1 MKKALLIG
9 INYSS
14 IPDVAL
20 SGCINDTI
28 NMRNML
34 VDAYGYNLSNI
45 IHLRDDNNNK
55 PTLPTRENII
65 NNLKSLALQSGNL
78 EELWIHYSGHGSQ
91 MRDMNGD
98 ENDKLDEILIPVD
111 YQTKGIV
118 SDDEL
123 LSILKTIKCRTI
135 LLFDSCHSGT
145 VCDLPWLFEY
155 KTTNSYMR
163 TQPNK
168 TILTNP
174 NIFMFSGCKDTQ
186 SSYDTYSIETKQ
198 AVGAFTYTFIDCLRK
213 ANHNREIMLLYR
225 DVCIS
230 LSQKTNLQYPLL
242 SCSSNTPKYT
252 FTRTIT
258 NTNSGT
264 TSPSTTKTVI
274 QTNMKSLIY
283 QS

>member
-1 MKKALLIG
+1 MKKALLVG

-14 IPDVAL
+14 IPNVAL

-34 VDAYGYNLSNI
+34 VDAYGYEVSNI
-45 IHLRDDNNNK
+45 IHLRDDNNSK
-55 PTLPTRENII
+55 TTLPTRENII
-65 NNLKSLALQSGNL
+65 NALKSLALQSSKL

-91 MRDMNGD
+91 IRDINNEED
-98 ENDKLDEILIPVD
+98 DKLDEILIPVD
-111 YQTKGIV
+111 YQTKGIIT
-118 SDDEL
+118 DDEL

-168 TILTNP
+168 TVLTNP
-174 NIFMFSGCKDTQ
+174 NIFMLSGCKDSQ
-186 SSYDTYSIETKQ
+186 VSYDTYSIESKQ
-198 AVGAFTYTFIDCLRK
+198 SVGAFTNTFIDCLRK
-213 ANHNREIMLLYR
+213 ANHNRDIMLLYR

-230 LSQKTNLQYPLL
+230 LSQRINSQYPLL
-242 SCSSNTPKYT
+242 SCSSDTPKYS
-252 FTRTIT
+252 FTRAIM
-258 NTNSGT
+258 NTNNSST
-264 TSPSTTKTVI
+264 TPSQTKTVI
-274 QTNMKSLIY
+274 QSNMKALLY
-283 QS
+283 K

>member
-9 INYSS
+9 INYASLPNVS
-14 IPDVAL
+14 L

-34 VDAYGYNLSNI
+34 VDAYGYDLTNI
-45 IHLRDDNNNK
+45 IHLRDDSIDKSNQ
-55 PTLPTRENII
+55 PTRENII
-65 NNLKSLALQSGNL
+65 NNLKSLVLQSDNI

-91 MRDMNGD
+91 IRDMNSD

-111 YQTKGIV
+111 YQTKGIIT
-118 SDDEL
+118 DDDL

-145 VCDLPWLFEY
+145 VCDLPWVFEY

-168 TILTNP
+168 GTLTNS

-186 SSYDTYSIETKQ
+186 SSYDTYSIESKQ
-198 AVGAFTYTFIDCLRK
+198 AVGAFTYAFIECLRK
-213 ANHNREIMLLYR
+213 SNHNRDIMLLYR
-225 DVCIS
+225 DICIS
-230 LSQKTNLQYPLL
+230 LSQKSSVQYPLL
-242 SCSSNTPKYT
+242 SCSSDTPKYM
-252 FTRTIT
+252 FTRAIT
-258 NTNSGT
+258 NTNKT
-264 TSPSTTKTVI
+264 IITPSVTKSVI
-274 QTNMKSLIY
+274 QTNMKSLMY
-283 QS
+283 K

>member
-1 MKKALLIG
+1 MKKALLVG
-9 INYSS
+9 INYTSLPNVS
-14 IPDVAL
+14 L

-34 VDAYGYNLSNI
+34 VDAYGFELSNI
-45 IHLRDDNNNK
+45 IHLRDDTTDK
-55 PTLPTRENII
+55 TKQPTRENII
-65 NNLKSLALQSGNL
+65 NNLKSLALQSGNI

-111 YQTKGIV
+111 YQTNGIIT
-118 SDDEL
+118 DDDL
-123 LSILKTIKCRTI
+123 LGILKTIKCRTI

-155 KTTNSYMR
+155 KSSNSYLR

-168 TILTNP
+168 SVLSNP
-174 NIFMFSGCKDTQ
+174 NIFMFSGSKDTQ
-186 SSYDTYSIETKQ
+186 SSYDTYSVELKQ

-225 DVCIS
+225 DICVI
-230 LSQKTNLQYPLL
+230 LSQKVNSQYPLL

-252 FTRTIT
+252 FKRTIT
-258 NTNSGT
+258 NGNSVPIT
-264 TSPSTTKTVI
+264 PSLTKTII
-274 QTNMKSLIY
+274 QTNMKSLMY
-283 QS
+283 R